1 MNSEENMNRF
11 SMNVSPRDSCYLA
24 FDRASVIRGNPAL
37 FFCVAERRGEIL
49 ANGRTDHPE
58 RLPSALRRF
67 FSQRRS
73 RDFMP
78 RIVIWE
84 DPFNV
89 LPFSGEDFTVSL
101 RNLLCT
107 ELDRSPD
114 TLPSPERALDL
125 MQMRCMSRS
134 HLRFD
139 PCGGDPVAALL
150 RMEAM
155 RLREINSLR
164 QRSYSFMMN

>member
-1 MNSEENMNRF
+1 MSA
-11 SMNVSPRDSCYLA
+11 SPRDSCYLA
-24 FDRASVIRGNPAL
+24 FDRASVIRENPEL
-37 FFCVAERRGEIL
+37 VFCVTERRGEIL

-58 RLPSALRRF
+58 RLPNALRRF
-67 FSQRRS
+67 FSQRRG

-78 RIVIWE
+78 YIVIWE
-84 DPFNV
+84 DPYNV
-89 LPFSGEDFTVSL
+89 LPFSGEDCTVSL
-101 RNLLCT
+101 RTLLCT

-155 RLREINSLR
+155 RLREINALR
-164 QRSYSFMMN
+164 QRSYCFMLS